1 MGTPLTD
8 VTATEAA
15 NPLLEAS
22 PGLMVWTL
30 ITFFFVLWILK
41 RKVFGPVSDV
51 IEKRRTRIAEDL
63 DQAEQG
69 RRDAER
75 LVEEYKAR
83 LEEARREADEL
94 RERARK
100 DGERQASEIL
110 GAAQEQRER
119 VLQDAQERIAAQ
131 ARQAAAGVRDDV
143 VSLAMLAAER
153 VTRRTLSDD
162 EHRRLIEEALSEADL
177 SKLNGSAN

>member
-1 MGTPLTD
+1 VERERAPEHQQDAGRDDERQLRAGQD
-8 VTATEAA
+8 H
-15 NPLLEAS
+15 
-22 PGLMVWTL
+22 
-30 ITFFFVLWILK
+30 
-41 RKVFGPVSDV
+41 
-51 IEKRRTRIAEDL
+51 

-94 RERARK
+94 RERARR
-100 DGERQASEIL
+100 DGERQAYEIL
-110 GAAQEQRER
+110 GAAQEQGER
-119 VLQDAQERIAAQ
+119 VLHDAEERIAAH

-162 EHRRLIEEALSEADL
+162 DHRRLIEEALTEADL
-177 SKLNGSAN
+177 SKLNGSAS